1 MRDWIAGVA
10 HVVDNDPNQ
19 ADEEAGE
26 HQGSKPLRA
35 LLR

>member
-19 ADEEAGE
+19 ADEKASE
-26 HQGSKPLRA
+26 HQGSNPLWA